1 MPFLLPTNFLWAV
14 GIIGVI
20 AQSKEA
26 RLDDKQAIAQIK
38 KKNMQGLAHLVTT
51 YQHQALRAADV
62 ITRDVG
68 LAEDIVQGAFIKV
81 FQRIHQ
87 YDTSRPFRAW
97 FMKMVVND
105 ALKVVT
111 RRQTMSLDDDQDKI
125 PLGELLPD
133 DDADPFFIIS
143 QAEDRMVIEMALDNL
158 PPQLRAVVMLKYF
171 LEYSEEEISATL
183 DEPRSTIKWRLYTA
197 RNQLRLALSPF
208 IAEREA

>member
-1 MPFLLPTNFLWAV
+1 
-14 GIIGVI
+14 VI

-26 RLDDKQAIAQIK
+26 RLDDKQAIVHIK
-38 KKNMQGLAHLVTT
+38 KKNMQGLAHLVAT

-81 FQRIHQ
+81 YKRIDQ
-87 YDTSRPFRAW
+87 YDTSRPFKAW

-105 ALKVVT
+105 AIKAVT
-111 RRQTMSLDDDQDKI
+111 RRQMVSLDDDQDKI
-125 PLGELLPD
+125 PLGDMLPA
-133 DDADPFFIIS
+133 DDADPFFIMMET
-143 QAEDRMVIEMALDNL
+143 EDREIVEKALDDL
-158 PPQLRAVVMLKYF
+158 PPQLRAVIMLKYF

-197 RNQLRLALSPF
+197 RNRLRLALSPL
-208 IAEREA
+208 IYEREA

>member
-1 MPFLLPTNFLWAV
+1 MIYHVSTNFLV
-14 GIIGVI
+14 ILGILGVI

-26 RLDDKQAIAQIK
+26 RLDDKQAIVHIK
-38 KKNMQGLAHLVTT
+38 KKNMQGLAHLVAT

-81 FQRIHQ
+81 YKRIDQ
-87 YDTSRPFRAW
+87 YDTSRPFKAW

-105 ALKVVT
+105 AIKAVT
-111 RRQTMSLDDDQDKI
+111 RRQMVSLDDDQDKI
-125 PLGELLPD
+125 PLGDMLPA
-133 DDADPFFIIS
+133 DDADPFFIMMET
-143 QAEDRMVIEMALDNL
+143 EDREIVEKALDDL
-158 PPQLRAVVMLKYF
+158 PPQLRAVIMLKYF

-197 RNQLRLALSPF
+197 RNRLRLALSPL
-208 IAEREA
+208 IYEREA